1 MKQTNGEERRKQ
13 INMNVNKVRTRM
25 WKFKT
30 RVKQLKY
37 MLEVKNI
44 EIGISKNSLL
54 MNGINLRISSS
65 M

>member
-13 INMNVNKVRTRM
+13 INMNVNKVRTSM